1 MKFVLFDVKGQ
12 CLIQMMIYNL
22 TYKLKIRQKQI
33 EINYYLFYKM
43 LGSMGFLL
51 FCIYMIVEGVQD
63 QVFPLDNFQFRL
75 IKWIDCKTKE
85 QVGLVDVQ
93 GQLQMS
99 LQKGQGI
106 CLDQNYQL
114 PLDEDSA
121 YKYTFIFNRSLN
133 SDSLFIFIDYKM
145 YDLSQQLT
153 PSPLIQIQHY
163 HFLTCTNSIE
173 FWLNS
178 TASLNLILFFITK
191 VQTTTKDQIL
201 FVGSLPQLDNED
213 KFYFDFSSNFQLML
227 QNQILEYKAKLQKS
241 FNRQSALYW
250 FRLYQNKF
258 LLPLQIS
265 EIDTNTIL
273 IQGSKRILDNNDN
286 KLNNL
291 PFLIKAQYQITQ
303 FNLISQ
309 HQQNLEFEAI
319 IQIDNTFS
327 QLNSEDILLKQK
339 FKPTNQFRMQV
350 DVNQIINNTIAVI
363 EVLPKGQE
371 CVRNINLSEAKINIK
386 NEQQETVLECYL
398 IENDKIKSC
407 IRYDERYCLFYV
419 EWKFENNIQYSY
431 ELSATLVKN
440 NLQDPFVFYQTGLEY
455 FPIINDEGENFGGY
469 WVGYILLIN
478 LLLPILMF
486 LFCVFC
492 VLSLKV
498 YHPYI
503 MYIIE
508 LDEIYF
514 KSKKRQQQES
524 QQSMQQDQSS
534 YEGGKLIQQNS
545 S

>member
-1 MKFVLFDVKGQ
+1 
-12 CLIQMMIYNL
+12 
-22 TYKLKIRQKQI
+22 
-33 EINYYLFYKM
+33 M

-51 FCIYMIVEGVQD
+51 FCIYFVVDGFQG
-63 QVFPLDNFQFRL
+63 QVFPLDNFQFRF
-75 IKWIDCKTKE
+75 IQWIDCKTKE
-85 QVGLVDVQ
+85 QVGLVNVQ
-93 GQLQMS
+93 GELQIS
-99 LQKGQGI
+99 LLEGQGI

-133 SDSLFIFIDYKM
+133 NDSLFIFIDYKM
-145 YDLSQQLT
+145 YDLSKQLT
-153 PSPLIQIQHY
+153 SSPVIQIQHY
-163 HFLTCTNSIE
+163 HFLTCKNSIE

-201 FVGSLPQLDNED
+201 LAGSLPQLENEN
-213 KFYFDFSSNFQLML
+213 KFYFDFSSTFELIL
-227 QNQILEYKAKLQKS
+227 QNQTLQYKAKLQKS
-241 FNRQSALYW
+241 YNEQSALYW
-250 FRLYQNKF
+250 FRLYQNKY

-265 EIDTNTIL
+265 QIDTNNIL
-273 IQGSKRILDNNDN
+273 IQGSRQIVDSSDI

-291 PFLIKAQYQITQ
+291 PFLIKTQYQITQ
-303 FNLISQ
+303 INLISQ
-309 HQQNLEFEAI
+309 HLQNLEFEAI

-327 QLNSEDILLKQK
+327 QLNRNDILLKQK
-339 FKPTNQFRMQV
+339 FKPINQVRMQV
-350 DVNQIINNTIAVI
+350 DVNQNINNTLAVI
-363 EVLPKGQE
+363 EVLPKGYE
-371 CVRNINLSEAKINIK
+371 CVQNINISEAKITIK
-386 NEQQETVLECYL
+386 NEQQEIVLECYL
-398 IENDKIKSC
+398 IESDKNKSC
-407 IRYDERYCLFYV
+407 VGYDERYCIFYV

-431 ELSATLVKN
+431 ELSATLEKN
-440 NLQDPFVFYQTGLEY
+440 NQQDPFVYFQTDLEY
-455 FPIINDEGENFGGY
+455 FPMINDEGEDFGGY

-492 VLSLKV
+492 VLSLNV